1 LAADNDRNEQPMAT
15 ADGDVE
21 TKAYFRK
28 YSIAIKLYLSLAA
41 QQTTPVAIYPEG
53 YSCSRAALLSFNRI
67 NDNLTSSIIL
77 ISMMILMISMMK
89 NRHRQLAFDQG
100 TNVDVDVDVDDI

>member
-1 LAADNDRNEQPMAT
+1 MAT

-41 QQTTPVAIYPEG
+41 QKQHQLLYIPRDIVVAGQPYCRSTGSTTI
-53 YSCSRAALLSFNRI
+53 
-67 NDNLTSSIIL
+67 
-77 ISMMILMISMMK
+77 
-89 NRHRQLAFDQG
+89 
-100 TNVDVDVDVDDI
+100 

>member
-1 LAADNDRNEQPMAT
+1 MAT
-15 ADGDVE
+15 ANGDVE

-41 QQTTPVAIYPEG
+41 QQATPVAIYPEG

-67 NDNLTSSIIL
+67 NDNLTIP
-77 ISMMILMISMMK
+77 M
-89 NRHRQLAFDQG
+89 RTHTTHQ
-100 TNVDVDVDVDDI
+100 DVP

>member
-1 LAADNDRNEQPMAT
+1 MAT

-41 QQTTPVAIYPEG
+41 QQATPVAIYPEG
-53 YSCSRAALLSFNRI
+53 YSCSRATLLSFNRI
-67 NDNLTSSIIL
+67 NDKLTQPYTDIDVGQTIQCGLYRHGSI
-77 ISMMILMISMMK
+77 
-89 NRHRQLAFDQG
+89 
-100 TNVDVDVDVDDI
+100 

>member
-1 LAADNDRNEQPMAT
+1 MAK

-41 QQTTPVAIYPEG
+41 QQATTVAIYPEG

-67 NDNLTSSIIL
+67 NDILT
-77 ISMMILMISMMK
+77 
-89 NRHRQLAFDQG
+89 D
-100 TNVDVDVDVDDI
+100 

>member
-1 LAADNDRNEQPMAT
+1 MAT

-41 QQTTPVAIYPEG
+41 QQATPVAICPEG

-67 NDNLTSSIIL
+67 NDNLTQNVEGSDDGVSRASCAERQGGKEGLQYFKCVVCIDVSI
-77 ISMMILMISMMK
+77 
-89 NRHRQLAFDQG
+89 HRDGVAG
-100 TNVDVDVDVDDI
+100 EEGNI